1 MSETPERIRYGGYTL
16 YAPGTCKNNR
26 YWTLRGVYSGRQIH
40 MSLKC
45 DSLDEAQ
52 GFVDRL
58 LALDVTDTPLAS
70 EYATTRGPV
79 PAWARKLIEAAK
91 QRSKKHG
98 LPFTLSEGDIVA
110 LIHYARGRCEV
121 TGIPFS
127 KYSKYNVRYGSRR
140 RPFTPS
146 LDRIVPERGY
156 TRDNC
161 RLVILAVNI
170 AMSDWGLPVLMQIAR
185 ALVGPKDSRRPGEQ
199 PGTNDQNY

>member
-1 MSETPERIRYGGYTL
+1 MSETPERVRYGGYTL
-16 YAPGTCKNNR
+16 YAPGTRKNNR
-26 YWTLRGVYSGRQIH
+26 YWTLRGVYSGREIE

-58 LALDVTDTPLAS
+58 LAHDVTDTPLAS

-79 PAWARKLIEAAK
+79 PAWARKLIEGA
-91 QRSKKHG
+91 QWRSKKHG
-98 LPFTLSEGDIVA
+98 LPFTLSGGDIVA
-110 LIHYARGRCEV
+110 VIHRAGGRCEI

-127 KYSKYNVRYGSRR
+127 KYSKYNVRRSSRR
-140 RPFTPS
+140 RPFAPS

-161 RLVILAVNI
+161 RLVLLAVNI
-170 AMSDWGLPVLMQIAR
+170 AMSDWGLPVLMEIAS
-185 ALVGPKDSRRPGEQ
+185 ALVRNGKD
-199 PGTNDQNY
+199 